1 MITHFF
7 EDFKTGDAYDF
18 AIPAMSKPEIMAF
31 AAAWDPQ
38 PIHVDEKIAEKFQG
52 GIIASGYHTMLVA
65 LRPMLA
71 TVMAKSANIGG
82 PGMDHISWLYPVR
95 PGERLQTKVTVANT
109 HASRSKPD
117 RGLVSFDVETVN
129 EAGIKV
135 MTLQFA
141 AMIHRREPAA
151 PA

>member
-18 AIPAMSKPEIMAF
+18 AIPAMSKPEIVAF

-82 PGMDHISWLYPVR
+82 PGMDHIRWLYPVR

-129 EAGIKV
+129 AAGIKV
-135 MTLQFA
+135 MSLQFA

>member
-7 EDFKTGDAYDF
+7 EDFKTGYAYDF

-38 PIHVDEKIAEKFQG
+38 PIHVDEEIAEKFQG

-82 PGMDHISWLYPVR
+82 PGMDHIRWLYPVR
-95 PGERLQTKVTVANT
+95 PGERLRTKVTVANT

>member
-1 MITHFF
+1 MITHYF
-7 EDFKTGDAYDF
+7 EDFNTGDTYDF
-18 AIPAMSKPEIMAF
+18 AIPTLSKSEMMTF

-38 PIHVDEKIAEKFQG
+38 PIHVDEAMAEKFQG
-52 GIIASGYHTMLVA
+52 GIIASGYHTLLAA

-82 PGMDHISWLYPVR
+82 PGMEHIRWLHPVR
-95 PGERLQTKVTVANT
+95 PGDRLKTKVMVAKT
-109 HASRSKPD
+109 YASRSKPD
-117 RGLVSFDVETVN
+117 RGLVSFDVETTN

-141 AMIHRREPAA
+141 AMISRRQPAA

>member
-1 MITHFF
+1 MITYYF

-18 AIPAMSKPEIMAF
+18 AIPAISKLEIMAF

-38 PIHVDEKIAEKFQG
+38 PIHVDEDVAKKFQG

-82 PGMDHISWLYPVR
+82 PGMEHIHWLYPVR
-95 PGERLQTKVTVANT
+95 PDERLQTKVTVAKT

-129 EAGIKV
+129 EAGVKV

-141 AMIHRREPAA
+141 AMISRRKPAA
-151 PA
+151 PE

>member
-1 MITHFF
+1 MITYYF
-7 EDFKTGDAYDF
+7 EDFKTGDTYNF
-18 AIPAMSKPEIMAF
+18 AIPAMSKADIMAF
-31 AAAWDPQ
+31 ATTWDPQ
-38 PIHVDEKIAEKFQG
+38 PIHVDEEIAERFQG

-82 PGMDHISWLYPVR
+82 PGMEHIRWLYPVR
-95 PGERLQTKVTVANT
+95 PGDRLQTKVTVAKT
-109 HASRSKPD
+109 HVSRSKPD
-117 RGLVSFDVETVN
+117 RGLVSFDVETTN
-129 EAGIKV
+129 EAGVKV

-141 AMIHRREPAA
+141 AMISRRMPAA

>member
-18 AIPAMSKPEIMAF
+18 TIPAMSKPESMAF
-31 AAAWDPQ
+31 AAAWD
-38 PIHVDEKIAEKFQG
+38 
-52 GIIASGYHTMLVA
+52 L
-65 LRPMLA
+65 
-71 TVMAKSANIGG
+71 
-82 PGMDHISWLYPVR
+82 
-95 PGERLQTKVTVANT
+95 
-109 HASRSKPD
+109 
-117 RGLVSFDVETVN
+117 
-129 EAGIKV
+129 KV